1 MSEYSGTN
9 VHSERRHAGDPM
21 RAWVELV
28 SILVLLALVMFVGI
42 PAVQRLPSMAPTV
55 GALLDSGIEVS
66 ALYYTGV
73 EKVSEAEAAMR
84 AAAVVRVRD

>member
-1 MSEYSGTN
+1 MTEPAGTKVHTEYR
-9 VHSERRHAGDPM
+9 HSGDPM

-28 SILVLLALVMFVGI
+28 SILVLLSLVMFVGI
-42 PAVQRLPSMAPTV
+42 PAVQRLPYMAPTV

-84 AAAVVRVRD
+84 AAAVSRARD

>member
-1 MSEYSGTN
+1 MTENGRTY
-9 VHSERRHAGDPM
+9 VHSERRNTADPM

-28 SILVLLALVMFVGI
+28 SILALLWVVMFVAI
-42 PAVQRLPSMAPTV
+42 PAAQRLPYMAPTV

-73 EKVSEAEAAMR
+73 EKVSEAEAAVR
-84 AAAVVRVRD
+84 AAANRSRP

>member
-1 MSEYSGTN
+1 MSKTGSTK
-9 VHSERRHAGDPM
+9 VHSEQRNTGDPM

-28 SILVLLALVMFVGI
+28 SILALLWVVMFVGI
-42 PAVQRLPSMAPTV
+42 PAVQRLPYIAPTV

-84 AAAVVRVRD
+84 AAGSRSRP